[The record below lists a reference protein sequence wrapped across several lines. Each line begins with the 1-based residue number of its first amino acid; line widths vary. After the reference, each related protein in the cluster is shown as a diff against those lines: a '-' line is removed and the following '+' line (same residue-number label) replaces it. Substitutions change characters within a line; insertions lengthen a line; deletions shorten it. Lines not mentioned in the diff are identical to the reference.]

1 MYEYKYILLHNNN
14 YDIYVKIM
22 DVLVIIGTVYFD
34 LISLASPVKSSLNS
48 VCLLFGLLFGPDLKR
63 GYPLRSLKTLSESQ
77 LLHPGPAA
85 SGQNQNRLYEACHG
99 H

>member
-48 VCLLFGLLFGPDLKR
+48 VCLLFGPGLCCLHLGWALLFF
-63 GYPLRSLKTLSESQ
+63 
-77 LLHPGPAA
+77 
-85 SGQNQNRLYEACHG
+85 
-99 H
+99 